1 MSTITST
8 KCDAC
13 GTVTAC
19 DRWQLPR
26 AWITLEIKG
35 GGTWATTEFLHACSK
50 ECAARVFL
58 ALAEKSGGVPRATD
72 PVLLTQGPYR

>member
-13 GTVTAC
+13 CKLGEG
-19 DRWQLPR
+19 DRWQLP
-26 AWITLEIKG
+26 AVWIAIEIKG
-35 GGTWATTEFLHACSK
+35 GGTWASSTTKHACSK
-50 ECAARVFL
+50 ECAARIFL
-58 ALAEKSGGVPRATD
+58 ALAEESGGIPRAAD